1 MTGSTATSQPQAK
14 LENPSWITW
23 TLTWVCLLIR
33 ASGLCLWKGKTYQ
46 HAYVSVWRQSDVHAN
61 ITLMSYGP
69 HYISLKFFSN
79 SLFKFP
85 LKKTPKI
92 RITGPL
98 QFWTEFTSDRWTPSK
113 WDGKFESVTMSWHH
127 NGKREREQNNGGFG
141 ENKKGRRRKTGEGK
155 QQRERTKI
163 TVLTYTMVW
172 ATVSI

>member
-1 MTGSTATSQPQAK
+1 MTGSIAASQPQAK
-14 LENPSWITW
+14 LEKPSWITW

-85 LKKTPKI
+85 PKKTPKI
-92 RITGPL
+92 RITGPFGFERNSL
-98 QFWTEFTSDRWTPSK
+98 VTGGLPQNGTVNSK
-113 WDGKFESVTMSWHH
+113 ALLCHDIIMV
-127 NGKREREQNNGGFG
+127 REREQKNGGFG